1 MEATDRM
8 NNSRRAFLGY
18 GVAAVAAAGSPRGVS
33 AGSASS
39 FLDIIRPPDRVTA
52 FAEGGPPLHL
62 QRFGGRWRAQDVEI
76 ATEPKQQLSVRELS
90 IKVSSPRTSLTRVHL
105 RWSGPLP
112 ETLRFLGDHWE
123 RSYGDLEW
131 RGYAGERIMPW
142 YFFASNGDVT
152 HGYGVRT
159 GGGALCFWQVDPVG
173 ISLWMDVR
181 NGGSG
186 VQLGDRELAAAEVVA
201 EEGRAG
207 ATAFQTARSFCRKLC
222 AHPRLPE
229 KPIYGSNNW
238 YYLYGENMTAEN
250 ILRDVEQLAELA
262 PSGVNRPFM
271 VVDMGWGKG
280 GDGAGPW
287 TQDNCRFPDIQG
299 IPAEMKKRG
308 VRPGLWVRALLT
320 GEALPEAWRLN
331 LNPTA
336 GTSKPP
342 LLVIDPSVPEAL
354 AHIQEGLRGVVG
366 WGFELLKHD
375 FSTFDI
381 LGRWG
386 FQMGAEVTSAGWHF
400 ADRSKTTAEIVLQFY
415 RAIRAAAGNTVI
427 IGCNTVGHLGAGIF
441 ELQRIGDDTSG
452 RDWNRTRK
460 MGVNALGFR
469 LPQHRA
475 FFLADPDCVPFSKD
489 VPLGMTRQWLD
500 LVAKSGT
507 ALFIS
512 ADPATVTSEEKKM
525 LKTALAAAARIQ
537 PEAEPLDWM
546 ETMSPKRWT
555 LEAETASF
563 DWFGEEGANPLSE

>member
-1 MEATDRM
+1 M
-8 NNSRRAFLGY
+8 NNSRRTFLGY
-18 GVAAVAAAGSPRGVS
+18 GVAALAAANSPRTRAG
-33 AGSASS
+33 GSAST
-39 FLDIIRPPDRVTA
+39 FLDIIRPPDHVTA
-52 FAEGGPPLHL
+52 FAEGRPPLHL
-62 QRFGGRWRAQDVEI
+62 QRSGARWRAQDVEI
-76 ATEPKQQLSVRELS
+76 ATEPKQQLGVRELS
-90 IKVSSPRTSLTRVHL
+90 IKVSSPQTSLTRVHL

-131 RGYAGERIMPW
+131 RGFAGERIMPW
-142 YFFASNGDVT
+142 YFLASNGHVT
-152 HGYGVRT
+152 HGYGVTT

-173 ISLWMDVR
+173 ISLWLDVR

-186 VQLGDRELAAAEVVA
+186 VQLGERELAAAEVVA

-207 ATAFQTARSFCRKLC
+207 ATASQAARSFCRKLC
-222 AHPRLPE
+222 AHPCLPE

-262 PSGVNRPFM
+262 PSGDNPPFM
-271 VVDMGWGKG
+271 VVDMGWGKAAE
-280 GDGAGPW
+280 GAGPW
-287 TQDNCRFPDIQG
+287 TPGNCRFPDMPG
-299 IPAEMKKRG
+299 IAAEMKKRG
-308 VRPGLWVRALLT
+308 VRPGLWVRPLLT
-320 GEALPEAWRLN
+320 VEALPETWHLN
-331 LNPTA
+331 VNPTA
-336 GTSKPP
+336 GTYKPP

-375 FSTFDI
+375 FSTFDM

-386 FQMGAEVTSAGWHF
+386 FQMGAEVTSEGWHF

-415 RAIRAAAGNTVI
+415 RAIRAAAGNALI
-427 IGCNTVGHLGAGIF
+427 IGCNTLGHLGAGIF

-475 FFLADPDCVPFSKD
+475 FFLADPDCVPFTKA

-500 LVAKSGT
+500 LVTKSGT

-512 ADPATVTSEEKKM
+512 AEPATVTGEEKKM

-546 ETMSPKRWT
+546 ETMSPKRWS
-555 LEAETASF
+555 LEGETASF
-563 DWFGEEGANPLSE
+563 DWFGEEGANPLSKLD